1 MRHKHNKADTMICY
15 KYEKENTIW
24 IGRNV
29 SGIYVRKKSFYLYSQ
44 NKVLIRE
51 PRIDLIHR
59 DIYIHTYVCVFIF
72 IYLTTNK

>member
-24 IGRNV
+24 VGRNLV
-29 SGIYVRKKSFYLYSQ
+29 EYMSGKGVFNLSSQ

-51 PRIDLIHR
+51 HRIALIHR